1 MPRPVKNAK
10 KAATPSAPPEGDL
23 SVSTVRLRKDQWE
36 ALRTEAFRRAQERG
50 SGRPDASEVLREA
63 LDAWMKRR

>member
-1 MPRPVKNAK
+1 MPRPVKNTK
-10 KAATPSAPPEGDL
+10 KAAAPSEPPEGDL